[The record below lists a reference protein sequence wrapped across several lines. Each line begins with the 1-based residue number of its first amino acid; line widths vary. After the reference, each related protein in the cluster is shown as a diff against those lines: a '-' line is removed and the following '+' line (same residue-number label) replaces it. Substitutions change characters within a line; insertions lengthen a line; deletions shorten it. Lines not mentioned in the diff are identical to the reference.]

1 MSIFYIDCDREK
13 TNSAGAKAPDDI
25 AALCE
30 MRGYKRFIVP
40 TFPEKKSKAYK
51 KVWLVFNCKSWWKR
65 LSKTLKDGDT
75 VLFQHPSYGKS
86 VAADMIKKI
95 KAKKNVCFIAII
107 HDLES
112 LRGGISGLIKENKQ
126 LHLFG
131 DNALL
136 KCFDY
141 CICHNSKMKEYMI
154 SQGFE
159 ADRIIELGI
168 FDYLTNEEMTAQAG
182 ETVSIAIAGNLA
194 PGKCG
199 YIYKICEGGQNKD
212 LKVYLYGNRFDE
224 EKASENM
231 LYQGSFKPEE
241 LIGHLNGSFG
251 LVWDGPEIDGCK
263 GNTGEY
269 LRYNNPH
276 KTSLYLAAGMPVIVW
291 DEAAVSAF
299 VKENNVGLL
308 VPGLSDVA
316 ERIKEVSGEEYALM
330 RENAR
335 NIGKKLREG
344 GFFYAAFDECLKRAG
359 L

>member
-1 MSIFYIDCDREK
+1 MLYFRGCTAREK
-13 TNSAGAKAPDDI
+13 QT
-25 AALCE
+25 
-30 MRGYKRFIVP
+30 
-40 TFPEKKSKAYK
+40 
-51 KVWLVFNCKSWWKR
+51 
-65 LSKTLKDGDT
+65 
-75 VLFQHPSYGKS
+75 
-86 VAADMIKKI
+86 
-95 KAKKNVCFIAII
+95 
-107 HDLES
+107 
-112 LRGGISGLIKENKQ
+112 GISMATEKLLNLAGVNYHILDDEKCCGSVLLRTGFEKEAREQMEKNTEILRDEKIVTSCVGCYKTFKEDYEGLDVIHISQLLDGLIKENKQ

-141 CICHNSKMKEYMI
+141 CICHNFKMKEYMI

-231 LYQGSFKPEE
+231 LYRGSFKPEE
-241 LIGHLNGSFG
+241 LISHLNGSFG

-299 VKENNVGLL
+299 VKENKVGLL

-316 ERIKEVSGEEYALM
+316 ERIKEVSDEEYALM

-335 NIGKKLREG
+335 NIGKKLRKG